1 MAHVLSDQEIC
12 ERYKKSKDKKFEVML
27 MAEIEEKTQDE
38 IIAILK
44 KNHVIVDD
52 PKKPGRPKK
61 AQEDNK
67 NAQTDN
73 KKAQED
79 NKKAQADNKKAD
91 IPEIVFTLVADNLE
105 KVSKDIQREEAELSE
120 LYKQQRDM
128 LGFLKDNGILN
139 QPDDKQTVKE

>member
-12 ERYKKSKDKKFEVML
+12 ERYQKSKDKNFEVML

-44 KNHVIVDD
+44 KNHVIVDE

-67 NAQTDN
+67 TAQVDT
-73 KKAQED
+73 
-79 NKKAQADNKKAD
+79 KKAD

-105 KVSKDIQREEAELSE
+105 KVSKDIQAEEVKLSE

-128 LGFLKDNGILN
+128 LDFLKDNGILK
-139 QPDDKQTVKE
+139 QPDDKQIEKELARN

>member
-12 ERYKKSKDKKFEVML
+12 ERYQKAKDKKFEVML
-27 MAEIEEKTQDE
+27 MADIEDKTQDE
-38 IIAILK
+38 IIAILR

-67 NAQTDN
+67 TG
-73 KKAQED
+73 
-79 NKKAQADNKKAD
+79 QADNKKAD

-105 KVSKDIQREEAELSE
+105 KVSKDIQTEEVKLSE
-120 LYKQQRDM
+120 LYKQQRNM
-128 LGFLKDNGILN
+128 LGFLKNNGILK
-139 QPDDKQTVKE
+139 QPDDKQTGKE

>member
-12 ERYKKSKDKKFEVML
+12 ERYQKSKDKKFEVML
-27 MAEIEEKTQDE
+27 MADIEDKTQDE

-67 NAQTDN
+67 T
-73 KKAQED
+73 
-79 NKKAQADNKKAD
+79 AQADNKKAD

-105 KVSKDIQREEAELSE
+105 KVSKDIQTEEVKLSE

-128 LGFLKDNGILN
+128 LGFLKDNGILK
-139 QPDDKQTVKE
+139 QPDDKQTGKD

>member
-12 ERYKKSKDKKFEVML
+12 ERYQKSKDKKFEVML

-38 IIAILK
+38 IIDILK

-79 NKKAQADNKKAD
+79 NKKAQAD

-105 KVSKDIQREEAELSE
+105 KVSKDIQTEEVKLSE
-120 LYKQQRDM
+120 LYKQQKDM
-128 LGFLKDNGILN
+128 LGFLKDNGIIK

>member
-12 ERYKKSKDKKFEVML
+12 ERYQKSKDKKFEVML
-27 MAEIEEKTQDE
+27 MAEIEEKTQDD

-61 AQEDNK
+61 APQEDNK
-67 NAQTDN
+67 TAQ
-73 KKAQED
+73 
-79 NKKAQADNKKAD
+79 AD

-105 KVSKDIQREEAELSE
+105 KVSKDIQAEEAKLSE
-120 LYKQQRDM
+120 LYKQKRDM
-128 LGFLKDNGILN
+128 LGFLTDNGILK
-139 QPDDKQTVKE
+139 QPDDKQIEKELARN

>member
-1 MAHVLSDQEIC
+1 MAHILSDQEIC
-12 ERYKKSKDKKFEVML
+12 ERYQKSKDKKFEVML
-27 MAEIEEKTQDE
+27 MADIEDKTQDE
-38 IIAILK
+38 IIAILE

-67 NAQTDN
+67 S
-73 KKAQED
+73 
-79 NKKAQADNKKAD
+79 AQADNKKAD

-105 KVSKDIQREEAELSE
+105 KVSKDIQAEEVKLSE

-128 LGFLKDNGILN
+128 LGFLKDNGILK
-139 QPDDKQTVKE
+139 QPDDKQTGKD

>member
-12 ERYKKSKDKKFEVML
+12 ERYQKSKDKKFEVML

-44 KNHVIVDD
+44 KNHVIVDE

-61 AQEDNK
+61 APEDNK
-67 NAQTDN
+67 IALANN
-73 KKAQED
+73 KIAL
-79 NKKAQADNKKAD
+79 ADNKKAD

-105 KVSKDIQREEAELSE
+105 RVSKDIQAEEVKISE
-120 LYKQQRDM
+120 LYKQQKDM
-128 LGFLKDNGILN
+128 LGFLKNNGIL
-139 QPDDKQTVKE
+139 K

>member
-1 MAHVLSDQEIC
+1 MAHILSDQEIC
-12 ERYKKSKDKKFEVML
+12 ERYQKSKDKKFEVML
-27 MAEIEEKTQDE
+27 MADIEDKTQDE

-67 NAQTDN
+67 T
-73 KKAQED
+73 
-79 NKKAQADNKKAD
+79 AQADNKKAD

-105 KVSKDIQREEAELSE
+105 KVSKDIQAEEVKLSE

-128 LGFLKDNGILN
+128 LGFLKDNGILK
-139 QPDDKQTVKE
+139 QQDDKQTGKE

>member
-12 ERYKKSKDKKFEVML
+12 ERYQKSKDKKFEVML

-38 IIAILK
+38 IFAILK
-44 KNHVIVDD
+44 KNHVIVDE

-67 NAQTDN
+67 T
-73 KKAQED
+73 
-79 NKKAQADNKKAD
+79 AQADNKKAD

-105 KVSKDIQREEAELSE
+105 RVSKDIQSEEVKLSD
-120 LYKQQRDM
+120 LYKQKREM
-128 LGFLKDNGILN
+128 LEFLKDNGILK
-139 QPDDKQTVKE
+139 QPDYKQTGKD

>member
-1 MAHVLSDQEIC
+1 MAHILSDQEIC
-12 ERYKKSKDKKFEVML
+12 ERYQKSKDKKFEVML
-27 MAEIEEKTQDE
+27 MADIEDKTQDE

-67 NAQTDN
+67 T
-73 KKAQED
+73 
-79 NKKAQADNKKAD
+79 AQADNKKAD

-105 KVSKDIQREEAELSE
+105 KVSKDIQTEEVKLSE

-128 LGFLKDNGILN
+128 LGFLKDHGILK
-139 QPDDKQTVKE
+139 QPDEKQTGKDLSVQ

>member
-12 ERYKKSKDKKFEVML
+12 ERYQKSKDKKFELML
-27 MAEIEEKTQDE
+27 MADIEDKTQDE

-61 AQEDNK
+61 VQEDNK
-67 NAQTDN
+67 TG
-73 KKAQED
+73 
-79 NKKAQADNKKAD
+79 QADNKKAD

-105 KVSKDIQREEAELSE
+105 KVSKDIQTEEVKLSE

-128 LGFLKDNGILN
+128 LGFLKDNGILK
-139 QPDDKQTVKE
+139 QPDESVQ

>member
-27 MAEIEEKTQDE
+27 MAEIEEKTQDD

-44 KNHVIVDD
+44 KNHVVVDD

-67 NAQTDN
+67 NAQV
-73 KKAQED
+73 
-79 NKKAQADNKKAD
+79 DNKKAD

-105 KVSKDIQREEAELSE
+105 QVSKDIQTEEVKLSE
-120 LYKQQRDM
+120 LYKQQKDM
-128 LGFLKDNGILN
+128 LGFLKDNGILK

>member
-12 ERYKKSKDKKFEVML
+12 ERYQKSKDKKFEVML

-38 IIAILK
+38 IFAILK
-44 KNHVIVDD
+44 KNHVIVDE

-61 AQEDNK
+61 AQ
-67 NAQTDN
+67 
-73 KKAQED
+73 QED
-79 NKKAQADNKKAD
+79 NKTAQAD

-105 KVSKDIQREEAELSE
+105 KVSKDIQAEEVKLSE

-128 LGFLKDNGILN
+128 LGFLEENGILK
-139 QPDDKQTVKE
+139 QPDDKQTAKK

>member
-1 MAHVLSDQEIC
+1 MAHILSDQEIC
-12 ERYKKSKDKKFEVML
+12 ERYQKSKDKKFEVML
-27 MAEIEEKTQDE
+27 MADIEDKTQDE
-38 IIAILK
+38 IIAILR

-67 NAQTDN
+67 TG
-73 KKAQED
+73 
-79 NKKAQADNKKAD
+79 QADNKKAD

-105 KVSKDIQREEAELSE
+105 KVSKDIQTEEVKLSE

-128 LGFLKDNGILN
+128 LGFLKNNGILK
-139 QPDDKQTVKE
+139 QPDDKQTGKE

>member
-12 ERYKKSKDKKFEVML
+12 ERYQKSKDKKFEVML
-27 MAEIEEKTQDE
+27 MADIEDKTQDE

-67 NAQTDN
+67 S
-73 KKAQED
+73 
-79 NKKAQADNKKAD
+79 AQADNKKAD

-105 KVSKDIQREEAELSE
+105 KVSKDIQTEEVKLSE

-128 LGFLKDNGILN
+128 LEFLRDNGILK
-139 QPDDKQTVKE
+139 QPDDKQTGKD

>member
-12 ERYKKSKDKKFEVML
+12 ERYQKSKDKKFEVML

-38 IIAILK
+38 IYAILK
-44 KNHVIVDD
+44 KNHVIVDE

-61 AQEDNK
+61 AQ
-67 NAQTDN
+67 
-73 KKAQED
+73 QED
-79 NKKAQADNKKAD
+79 NKTAQAD

-105 KVSKDIQREEAELSE
+105 RVSKDIQAEEVKLSE

-128 LGFLKDNGILN
+128 LGFLEENGILK
-139 QPDDKQTVKE
+139 QPDDKQTAKK

>member
-1 MAHVLSDQEIC
+1 MAHILSDQEIC
-12 ERYKKSKDKKFEVML
+12 ERYQKSKDKKFEVML
-27 MAEIEEKTQDE
+27 MADIEDKTQDE

-67 NAQTDN
+67 
-73 KKAQED
+73 
-79 NKKAQADNKKAD
+79 KAD

-105 KVSKDIQREEAELSE
+105 KVSKDIQTEEVKLSE

-128 LGFLKDNGILN
+128 LGFLKDNGILK
-139 QPDDKQTVKE
+139 QPDDKQTGKE

>member
-12 ERYKKSKDKKFEVML
+12 ERYQKSKDKKFEVML

-38 IIAILK
+38 IFAILK
-44 KNHVIVDD
+44 KNHVIVDE

-61 AQEDNK
+61 AQ
-67 NAQTDN
+67 
-73 KKAQED
+73 QED
-79 NKKAQADNKKAD
+79 NKTAQADSKKAD

-105 KVSKDIQREEAELSE
+105 RVSKDIQTEEVKLSE

-128 LGFLKDNGILN
+128 LGFLKDNGIIK

>member
-12 ERYKKSKDKKFEVML
+12 ERYQKSKDKKFEVML

-38 IIAILK
+38 IFAILK

-61 AQEDNK
+61 AQEDK
-67 NAQTDN
+67 KTAQSDS
-73 KKAQED
+73 Q
-79 NKKAQADNKKAD
+79 KAD
-91 IPEIVFTLVADNLE
+91 IPEIVFTLVADSLE
-105 KVSKDIQREEAELSE
+105 KVSKDIQTEEVKLSE

-128 LGFLKDNGILN
+128 LGFLKDNGILK
-139 QPDDKQTVKE
+139 QPDDKQTRKE

>member
-12 ERYKKSKDKKFEVML
+12 ERYKKAKDKKFEVML
-27 MAEIEEKTQDE
+27 MADIEDKDQDE

-61 AQEDNK
+61 SQEDNK
-67 NAQTDN
+67 TVQV
-73 KKAQED
+73 
-79 NKKAQADNKKAD
+79 DNKKAD

-105 KVSKDIQREEAELSE
+105 KVSKDIQTEEVKLSE

-128 LGFLKDNGILN
+128 LGFLKDNGILK
-139 QPDDKQTVKE
+139 QPDESVQ

>member
-12 ERYKKSKDKKFEVML
+12 ERYQKSKDKKFEVML

-38 IIAILK
+38 IFAILK
-44 KNHVIVDD
+44 KNHVIVDE

-67 NAQTDN
+67 I
-73 KKAQED
+73 
-79 NKKAQADNKKAD
+79 AQADIQKAD

-105 KVSKDIQREEAELSE
+105 KVSKDIQTEEVKLSE

-128 LGFLKDNGILN
+128 LGFLKDNGILKHT
-139 QPDDKQTVKE
+139 DDKQTGKE

>member
-27 MAEIEEKTQDE
+27 MAEIEEKTQDD

-44 KNHVIVDD
+44 KNHVVVDD

-61 AQEDNK
+61 AQE
-67 NAQTDN
+67 
-73 KKAQED
+73 
-79 NKKAQADNKKAD
+79 DNKKAD

-105 KVSKDIQREEAELSE
+105 QVSKDIQTEEVKLSE
-120 LYKQQRDM
+120 LYKQQKDM
-128 LGFLKDNGILN
+128 LGFLKDNGIL
-139 QPDDKQTVKE
+139 K

>member
-12 ERYKKSKDKKFEVML
+12 ERYQKSKDKKFELML
-27 MAEIEEKTQDE
+27 MADIEDKTQDE

-61 AQEDNK
+61 VQEDN
-67 NAQTDN
+67 Q
-73 KKAQED
+73 
-79 NKKAQADNKKAD
+79 KAD
-91 IPEIVFTLVADNLE
+91 IPEVIFTLVADNLE
-105 KVSKDIQREEAELSE
+105 KVSKDIQTEEVKLSE

-128 LGFLKDNGILN
+128 LGFLEDNGILK
-139 QPDDKQTVKE
+139 QPDDKQKGKD

>member
-1 MAHVLSDQEIC
+1 MAHILSDQEIC
-12 ERYKKSKDKKFEVML
+12 ERYQKSKDKKFEVML
-27 MAEIEEKTQDE
+27 MADIEDKTQDE

-67 NAQTDN
+67 T
-73 KKAQED
+73 
-79 NKKAQADNKKAD
+79 AQADNKKAD

-105 KVSKDIQREEAELSE
+105 KVSKDIQTEEVKLSE

-128 LGFLKDNGILN
+128 LGFLKDNGILK
-139 QPDDKQTVKE
+139 QPDDKQTGKDLSVQ

>member
-12 ERYKKSKDKKFEVML
+12 ERYQKSKDKKFEVML

-44 KNHVIVDD
+44 KNHVIVDE

-67 NAQTDN
+67 IV
-73 KKAQED
+73 
-79 NKKAQADNKKAD
+79 QADNKKAD

-105 KVSKDIQREEAELSE
+105 KISKDIQTEEVKLSE

-128 LGFLKDNGILN
+128 LGFLKDNGILK
-139 QPDDKQTVKE
+139 QPDDKQTVKG

>member
-12 ERYKKSKDKKFEVML
+12 ERYQKSKDKKFEVML
-27 MAEIEEKTQDE
+27 MADIEDKTQDE

-67 NAQTDN
+67 T
-73 KKAQED
+73 
-79 NKKAQADNKKAD
+79 AQADNKKAD

-105 KVSKDIQREEAELSE
+105 KVSKDIQSEEVKLSE

-128 LGFLKDNGILN
+128 LGFLKDNGILK
-139 QPDDKQTVKE
+139 QPDDKQT

>member
-12 ERYKKSKDKKFEVML
+12 ERYQKSKDKKFEVML

-38 IIAILK
+38 IFAILK
-44 KNHVIVDD
+44 KNHVIVDE

-67 NAQTDN
+67 TAQ
-73 KKAQED
+73 
-79 NKKAQADNKKAD
+79 AD

-105 KVSKDIQREEAELSE
+105 KVSKDIQAEEVKLSE
-120 LYKQQRDM
+120 LYKLMRDM
-128 LGFLKDNGILN
+128 LGFLEDNGILK
-139 QPDDKQTVKE
+139 QPDDKQTAKK